1 MKPVGRAGWWLGA
14 LLLVA
19 APVAAQTPN
28 ESLVSLYDSTRH
40 LADQIAITQARGA
53 LQSIHGVT
61 LEQLHA
67 EYRGRHQA
75 LARFLTQLDQPGFE
89 AVRAGYGHLPD
100 PEAPSVFATQTAPP
114 DCDYRPESVAVGDS
128 GVHQLELRIFA
139 CYTSAA
145 HRLKVGLDTLDR
157 LSILSLLGT
166 TDDTRRRERLF
177 RGLDP
182 LWTSVNGHDEPDA
195 PYRTLVAHRLRL
207 WAGDNPIDHRV
218 RLLGLEPRLVEG
230 WLESMLEAWAQLL
243 PDTLVEPWDYYYA
256 NGATARRLDGLIP
269 RDSLLAVNRR
279 YYASLGADPESL
291 NVHYDIEP
299 REGKYPIA
307 FSNFGARPAGRG
319 GRWTTGEPWVFASY
333 RLGGFD
339 NLNELL
345 HETGHAIHMAAIRAP
360 SGLDDWPDSDTFT
373 EALAE
378 LASQEMYEAD
388 WQRTY
393 LGQAAPLEESI
404 RARYAGIMMDVA
416 WALFEF
422 RVHRDGAASPN
433 RIWSEI
439 TARYL
444 RIKPHPE
451 LSWWAMRGQLVEN
464 PGYLLNYAF
473 GAIIAADLR
482 AALKAKYGP
491 FTIGRS
497 DWYGQVSEEIY
508 RYGLSRTARA
518 VTESVLGRGPNPRAL
533 LEDLA
538 RIRPAGR

>member
-1 MKPVGRAGWWLGA
+1 MGRAGWWLGA

-19 APVAAQTPN
+19 APVAAQTAGP
-28 ESLVSLYDSTRH
+28 SLVSLYDSTRY
-40 LADQIAITQARGA
+40 LADQIAVTQARNA

-61 LEQLHA
+61 LERLHS
-67 EYRGRHQA
+67 EYRSRHQA
-75 LARFLTQLDQPGFE
+75 LARLLPQLDQPGFE
-89 AVRAGYGHLPD
+89 AMRAAYGHLPD
-100 PEAPSVFATQTAPP
+100 PDAPSAFATQTARP
-114 DCDYRPESVAVGDS
+114 DCDYRPETVAAGDS
-128 GVHQLELRIFA
+128 GVHRLEFRIFA

-145 HRLKVGLDTLDR
+145 HRLKVDLDTLDR

-166 TDDTRRRERLF
+166 TGDAGRRERLF

-182 LWTSVNGHDEPDA
+182 LWASVNGHDEPDS
-195 PYRTLVAHRLRL
+195 PYRTLVGHRLRL

-218 RLLGLEPRLVEG
+218 RLLGLEPRVVEG
-230 WLESMLEAWAQLL
+230 WLESMLEAWAPVL

-256 NGATARRLDGLIP
+256 NGAAARRLGGLIP
-269 RDSLLAVNRR
+269 RDSLLAVNHRF
-279 YYASLGADPESL
+279 YASLGADPEAL
-291 NVHYDIEP
+291 NVHYDIEA

-319 GRWTTGEPWVFASY
+319 GHWSTGEPWVFASY
-333 RLGGFD
+333 QLGGFD

-373 EALAE
+373 EALGE
-378 LASQEMYEAD
+378 LASQEMYEGD

-404 RARYAGIMMDVA
+404 RSRYAGIMMDVA

-433 RIWSEI
+433 RIWSDI

-482 AALKAKYGP
+482 AALKERYGP

-497 DWYGQVSEEIY
+497 DWYGQVSEKIY
-508 RYGLSRTARA
+508 RFGLTRPARD
-518 VTESVLGRGPNPRAL
+518 VTEAILGRGPNPGAL
-533 LEDLA
+533 LLDLA

>member
-1 MKPVGRAGWWLGA
+1 MKPRGRAAWWLGA

-19 APVAAQTPN
+19 TPVAGQAPA
-28 ESLVSLYDSTRH
+28 SLVSLYDSTRY
-40 LADQIAITQARGA
+40 LADQIAATQARGV

-61 LEQLHA
+61 LERLHA
-67 EYRGRHQA
+67 EYRERRLE
-75 LARFLTQLDQPGFE
+75 LARFLPQLDQPGLE
-89 AVRAGYGHLPD
+89 ALRAGYGHLPD
-100 PEAPSVFATQTAPP
+100 PDAPSALATQTARP

-128 GVHQLELRIFA
+128 AVHQLELRIFA
-139 CYTSAA
+139 CYTAAA
-145 HRLKVGLDTLDR
+145 HRLKVDLDTLDR

-166 TDDTRRRERLF
+166 TDNARRRERLF

-182 LWTSVNGHDEPDA
+182 LWASVNGHDEPAA
-195 PYRTLVAHRLRL
+195 PYRILIAHRLRL
-207 WAGDNPIDHRV
+207 WAAENPIDHRV
-218 RLLGLEPRLVEG
+218 RLMGLEPRLVEG
-230 WLESMLEAWAQLL
+230 WLESMLEAWSRVL
-243 PDTLVEPWDYYYA
+243 PHSLVEPWDYYYA
-256 NGATARRLDGLIP
+256 NGAAARRLDRLIP
-269 RDSLLAVNRR
+269 RDSLLAVNRH

-291 NVHYDIEP
+291 NVHYDIVA
-299 REGKYPIA
+299 RDGKYPIA
-307 FSNFGARPAGRG
+307 FTNFGARPVGRDG
-319 GRWTTGEPWVFASY
+319 HWTTGEPWVFASY

-345 HETGHAIHMAAIRAP
+345 HETGHAIHIAAIRAP
-360 SGLDDWPDSDTFT
+360 SGLNDWPDSDTFT

-393 LGQAAPLEESI
+393 LGQVAPLEESI
-404 RARYAGIMMDVA
+404 RSRYAGIMMDVA

-433 RIWSEI
+433 RIWSDI

-482 AALKAKYGP
+482 AALKARYGA
-491 FTIGRS
+491 FTVGRS
-497 DWYGQVSEEIY
+497 DWYGQVSADAY
-508 RYGLSRTARA
+508 RFGQTRTARE
-518 VTESVLGRGPNPRAL
+518 VTESILGRGPRPAAL

-538 RIRPAGR
+538 RIRPARR